1 MSQPVIGILMG
12 SVSDAE
18 IMKECTKILKK
29 FEIPFEIDVSSAHRT
44 PDRTAAYARQAIDR
58 GLKVIIVGAGM
69 AAHLGGVVAAHT
81 TLPVVAVPIDAS
93 LGGLDALLATVQM
106 PPGIPVACM
115 AIGKAGARNAAYF
128 AAQIL
133 ATADDGIARRMAG
146 HKREME
152 EMIDEHSRKL
162 HEMLE

>member
-1 MSQPVIGILMG
+1 MSQPVVGILMG
-12 SVSDAE
+12 SLSDAE
-18 IMKECTKILKK
+18 VMKECTKILKK

-44 PDRTAAYARQAIDR
+44 PDRTATYARQAKER
-58 GLKVIIVGAGM
+58 GLRVIIVGAGM

-81 TLPVVAVPIDAS
+81 TLPVVAIPIDAS
-93 LGGLDALLATVQM
+93 LNGLDALLATVQM

-115 AIGKAGARNAAYF
+115 AIGKAGARNAAF
-128 AAQIL
+128 FTAEIL
-133 ATADDGIARRMAG
+133 ATSDDDMARRLDA

-152 EMIDEHSRKL
+152 DMIAEHSRKL